1 MVYGSQQD
9 CQCVGLG
16 DKNVCCNQ
24 VGLCYSST
32 LDSCKPCTP
41 FAPNYAYEEKYDP
54 NSAPAYIS
62 EKSTYELG
70 DFPKFN
76 KPIVAREFVFRV
88 DEDGNFIE
96 QEQNEYTEDEIHML
110 TVCSVPVSG
119 GTVSATW
126 TTDGCCF
133 LESGEI
139 CGTGTVTGV
148 ISGSVGDCGTASI
161 SGMNLNVSSKD
172 PCCTCSQVSRTAIP
186 YPDLCPDS
194 PLVARR
200 TMRQGL
206 KRVHL
211 NTKELLKR
219 IKKQKRNR

>member
-1 MVYGSQQD
+1 MG
-9 CQCVGLG
+9 CQPPFPNGRDAEWCGCTCKCLCP
-16 DKNVCCNQ
+16 KN
-24 VGLCYSST
+24 CYTSLTEVWACEYQAS
-32 LDSCKPCTP
+32 
-41 FAPNYAYEEKYDP
+41 FAPNYSNVEIYEP
-54 NSAPAYIS
+54 NQTNLH
-62 EKSTYELG
+62 STEQPEYQLG

-161 SGMNLNVSSKD
+161 SGMNLNVSSTD
-172 PCCTCSQVSRTAIP
+172 PCCVCVQVSRTAIP
-186 YPDLCPDS
+186 YPDPCPDS

-211 NTKELLKR
+211 NTK
-219 IKKQKRNR
+219 